1 MILRDLTQQGEYSE
15 NCTVLLQCL
24 FNLFTV
30 QSIEISS
37 GRLFAFSLFC
47 SGTAMLSP
55 GHVDGG
61 SMA

>member
-1 MILRDLTQQGEYSE
+1 MILRYLTQE
-15 NCTVLLQCL
+15 NILRTLLFC
-24 FNLFTV
+24 FFTV
-30 QSIEISS
+30 ESIEISS